1 MNFLFCCSFS
11 VAFAVL
17 FDVCFAVVSVAAN
30 IAVVDAAFG
39 ILLLFIFVYDNV
51 AAGKYSM
58 PTFSL
63 LLRLLSFIAVMAS
76 ALVKV
81 LVNLLKI

>member
-17 FDVCFAVVSVAAN
+17 SDVCFAVVSVAAN

>member
-17 FDVCFAVVSVAAN
+17 SGVCFAVVSVAAN
-30 IAVVDAAFG
+30 IAVVDAALG
-39 ILLLFIFVYDNV
+39 IFLLFIFVYDNV

>member
-30 IAVVDAAFG
+30 IAVVDAALG
-39 ILLLFIFVYDNV
+39 IFLLFIFVYDNV